1 MARFAQPTI
10 TGSPVAAADWSSF
23 GQSVEAL
30 GASVV
35 SKATS
40 AAEIVTRAT
49 ENFEMTDGYLK
60 QTKATSTATNRIFYT
75 RSNWELIGRLWR
87 FGID

>member
-1 MARFAQPTI
+1 M
-10 TGSPVAAADWSSF
+10 
-23 GQSVEAL
+23 
-30 GASVV
+30 V

-60 QTKATSTATNRIFYT
+60 QTKATSTATNVIFYT
-75 RSNWELIGRLWR
+75 RSNWEPIDRLWR
-87 FGID
+87 FVINRHGMGGRLVC